1 MIQNF
6 VKKVFGSRSDREV
19 KLLLPMVDQI
29 NQLAEGITNLSDDA
43 MIERSQA
50 LRESVIAAR
59 EAAQTKADAE
69 ILDKDEANKFVLMAE
84 HEKLEEILPEAFA
97 MVKETCLRMCGTSW
111 SVVGREL
118 SWDMVP
124 YDVQIIGGIILH
136 RGNVAE
142 MKTGEGKTL
151 VAAFPIYLNA
161 LTSRGVHLVTVNDYL
176 AQRDAEWM
184 GEIYRRLGL
193 SVGYILNNMAP
204 EQRRAN
210 YNCDITYGTNNEFG
224 FDYLRDNMSLQKE
237 DLVQRDHA
245 YAIVDEV
252 DSVLID
258 EARTPLIISGAV
270 DAPVDTSFKE
280 LRPMVQNLVRNQN
293 ALVAKIV
300 GEGQSLMS
308 DGKNKEAGYKLL
320 QALRGMP
327 KHPKVM
333 KIFQEAGTKKLA
345 HQVESEFMR
354 DKKLHEVD
362 EDLYFSIDEKTHVID
377 INEKGRNAL
386 APDNPDVFVIPD
398 LGELLHDIDEN
409 DQLSKLEKDQEKE
422 KAYQVHADRSGRIH
436 NMTQLLRAYTLYE
449 KDVEYVVQDGRVQIV
464 DEFTGRI
471 LSGRRYSDGLHQA
484 LEAKEN
490 VTVERET
497 QTLATITIQNY
508 FRMYDK
514 LAGMTG
520 TAETEA
526 EEFGSIYNLDVLV
539 IPTHR
544 PIVRDDRDDL
554 IYKTTREKYNAAV
567 DEITQCHHSGQPS
580 LVGTISVEASELL
593 SRMLKRK
600 GIPHNV
606 LNAKQ
611 HQSEAEIVA
620 LAGQRGAVTIATNMA
635 GRGTD
640 IKLGEGIKELDGL
653 HIIGTER
660 HESRRIDLQLR
671 GRSGRQGD
679 PGTSVF
685 YLSLE
690 DDLMRLFNSERIASV
705 MDKLGAEEGE
715 VITAKMV
722 TRAIENAQKK
732 VEQRNFG
739 IRKHLLEYDDVMN
752 QQRQVVYDLRK
763 QALND
768 DDITDA
774 IDDMVD
780 DYVDDELN
788 RMGDTSPENWDWDD
802 LGQSLSSHMLV
813 DVSLEKVQETNGNQ
827 EITLEDVR
835 SFVLF
840 RAKEV
845 YQTRESLLPADV
857 MRGFEK
863 FVVLRTIDEK
873 WKDHLYAMDQLREGI
888 NLRAYG
894 QKNPLLEYKSEG
906 FQMFQQ
912 MMADTSETTI
922 KRLYRTQIQGMEAAP
937 EMPVS
942 KARNIQTQH
951 DETTGM
957 GFSGPSMQEQAPAQS
972 GAPKQPIHVDEK
984 IGRNAKIKM
993 VSPSGKQ
1000 VEVKYKKLK
1009 QYLNQGYTQ
1018 VS

>member
-1 MIQNF
+1 MISNLINS
-6 VKKVFGSRSDREV
+6 VFGSRSDREI
-19 KLLLPMVDQI
+19 KLLYPIVDEI
-29 NQLAEGITNLSDDA
+29 NQLAEKLKNKSDEELKQRT
-43 MIERSQA
+43 IELMDDIQSS
-50 LRESVIAAR
+50 REEAESKAR
-59 EAAQTKADAE
+59 DE
-69 ILDKDEANKFVLMAE
+69 ISDKDEAKNFILRSEQK
-84 HEKLEEILPEAFA
+84 KLDSILPEAFS
-97 MVKETCLRMCGTSW
+97 MVKETCRRMCGSSW
-111 SVVGREL
+111 KVVGREL

-151 VAAFPIYLNA
+151 VAAFPIFLNA
-161 LTSRGVHLVTVNDYL
+161 LTNRGVHLVTVNDYL

-184 GEIYRRLGL
+184 GEVYKRLGL
-193 SVGYILNNMAP
+193 TVGFILNNMTP
-204 EQRRAN
+204 DERRKN
-210 YNCDITYGTNNEFG
+210 YNCHITYGTNNEFG

-237 DLVQRDHA
+237 DQVQREYA

-270 DAPVDTSFKE
+270 DAPVDTTFNE
-280 LRPMVQNLVRNQN
+280 LKPLIQKLVKKQNE
-293 ALVAKIV
+293 LVAQITK
-300 GEGQSLMS
+300 EAQSLMK
-308 DGKNKEAGYKLL
+308 DNKDSEAGYKLL
-320 QALRGMP
+320 QALRGAP
-327 KHPKVM
+327 KHPRVM

-345 HQVESEFMR
+345 HQVESEYMR

-362 EDLYFSIDEKTHVID
+362 DDLFYSIDEKTHVID
-377 INEKGRNAL
+377 ITEKGRSIL
-386 APDNPDVFVIPD
+386 APNNPEAFVIPD
-398 LGELLHDIDEN
+398 LGEILHDIDTN
-409 DQLSKLEKDQEKE
+409 DSLSKTEKDKE
-422 KAYQVHADRSGRIH
+422 KDSAHQTHADRSGKIH
-436 NMTQLLRAYTLYE
+436 NMSQLLRAYTLYE
-449 KDVEYVVQDGRVQIV
+449 KDVEYVVQDSKVQIV
-464 DEFTGRI
+464 DEFTGRV
-471 LSGRRYSDGLHQA
+471 LAGRRYSDGLHQA
-484 LEAKEN
+484 LETKEN
-490 VTVERET
+490 VKIERET

-508 FRMYDK
+508 FRMYNK

-526 EEFGSIYNLDVLV
+526 EEFGSIYNLEVVV
-539 IPTHR
+539 IPTHQPVIR
-544 PIVRDDRDDL
+544 EDRNDL
-554 IYKTTREKYNAAV
+554 IYKTKREKYNAV
-567 DEITQCHHSGQPS
+567 VEEIALRSNEGQPS

-620 LAGQRGAVTIATNMA
+620 RAGQKGAVTIATNMA

-640 IKLGEGIKELDGL
+640 IKLGEGVKELGGL

-679 PGTSVF
+679 AGSSVF

-705 MDKLGAEEGE
+705 MDRLGAEEGE

-752 QQRQVVYDLRK
+752 QQRQVVYNTRK

-768 DDITDA
+768 DDISEVINDM
-774 IDDMVD
+774 IDDFVE
-780 DYVDDELN
+780 DELQGFEDIN
-788 RMGDTSPENWDWDD
+788 VQNWDWANLKQNLSSHLLIDI
-802 LGQSLSSHMLV
+802 SLSS
-813 DVSLEKVQETNGNQ
+813 VQEHTGNNDLSIDEVKNYILNQ
-827 EITLEDVR
+827 
-835 SFVLF
+835 
-840 RAKEV
+840 AKEV
-845 YQTRESLLPADV
+845 YSNRENIAQPEILRA
-857 MRGFEK
+857 FEK
-863 FVVLRTIDEK
+863 FISLRTIDEK

-912 MMADTSETTI
+912 MMIDTTSETV
-922 KRLYRTQIQGMEAAP
+922 KRLYRTQIQGIASGP
-937 EMPVS
+937 ES
-942 KARNIQTQH
+942 ISDNTSNIQTRH
-951 DETTGM
+951 DESLGM
-957 GFSGPSMQEQAPAQS
+957 GLAAPSLQEQATNSSAKAVEPVR
-972 GAPKQPIHVDEK
+972 IDEK
-984 IGRNAKIKM
+984 IGRNEKIKL

-1000 VEVKYKKLK
+1000 IEVKFKKL
-1009 QYLNQGYTQ
+1009 QHYLNQGYSK
-1018 VS
+1018 V

>member
-1 MIQNF
+1 MISNLINS
-6 VKKVFGSRSDREV
+6 VFGSRSDREI
-19 KLLLPMVDQI
+19 KLLYPIVDEI
-29 NQLAEGITNLSDDA
+29 NQLAEKLKNKSDEELKQRTVELMDD
-43 MIERSQA
+43 IQSS
-50 LRESVIAAR
+50 REEAESKAR
-59 EAAQTKADAE
+59 DE
-69 ILDKDEANKFVLMAE
+69 ISDKDEAKNFILRSEQK
-84 HEKLEEILPEAFA
+84 KLDSILPEAFS
-97 MVKETCLRMCGTSW
+97 MVKETCRRMCGSSW
-111 SVVGREL
+111 KVVGREL

-151 VAAFPIYLNA
+151 VAAFPIFLNA
-161 LTSRGVHLVTVNDYL
+161 LTNRGVHLVTVNDYL

-184 GEIYRRLGL
+184 GEVYKRLGL
-193 SVGYILNNMAP
+193 TVGFILNNMTP
-204 EQRRAN
+204 DERRKN
-210 YNCDITYGTNNEFG
+210 YNCHITYGTNNEFG

-237 DLVQRDHA
+237 DQVQREYA

-270 DAPVDTSFKE
+270 DAPVDTTFNE
-280 LRPMVQNLVRNQN
+280 LKPLIQKLVKKQNE
-293 ALVAKIV
+293 LVAQITK
-300 GEGQSLMS
+300 EAQSLMK
-308 DGKNKEAGYKLL
+308 DNKDSEAGYKLL
-320 QALRGMP
+320 QALRGAP
-327 KHPKVM
+327 KHPRVM

-345 HQVESEFMR
+345 HQVESEYMR

-362 EDLYFSIDEKTHVID
+362 DDLFYSIDEKTHVID
-377 INEKGRNAL
+377 ITEKGRSIL
-386 APDNPDVFVIPD
+386 APNNPEAFVIPD
-398 LGELLHDIDEN
+398 LGEILHDIDTN
-409 DQLSKLEKDQEKE
+409 DNLSKTEKDKE
-422 KAYQVHADRSGRIH
+422 KDSAHQTHADRSGKIH
-436 NMTQLLRAYTLYE
+436 NMSQLLRAYTLYE
-449 KDVEYVVQDGRVQIV
+449 KDVEYVVQDSKVQIV
-464 DEFTGRI
+464 DEFTGRV
-471 LSGRRYSDGLHQA
+471 LAGRRYSDGLHQA
-484 LEAKEN
+484 LETKEN
-490 VTVERET
+490 VKIERET

-508 FRMYDK
+508 FRMYNK

-526 EEFGSIYNLDVLV
+526 EEFGSIYNLEVVV
-539 IPTHR
+539 IPTHQPVIR
-544 PIVRDDRDDL
+544 EDRNDL
-554 IYKTTREKYNAAV
+554 IYKTKREKYNAV
-567 DEITQCHHSGQPS
+567 VEEIALRSNEGQPS

-620 LAGQRGAVTIATNMA
+620 RAGQKGAVTIATNMA

-640 IKLGEGIKELDGL
+640 IKLGEGVKELGGL

-679 PGTSVF
+679 AGSSVF

-705 MDKLGAEEGE
+705 MDRLGAEEGE

-752 QQRQVVYDLRK
+752 QQRQVVYNTRK

-768 DDITDA
+768 DDISEVINDM
-774 IDDMVD
+774 IDDSVE
-780 DYVDDELN
+780 DELQGFEDIN
-788 RMGDTSPENWDWDD
+788 VQNWDWANLKQNLSSHLLIDI
-802 LGQSLSSHMLV
+802 SLSS
-813 DVSLEKVQETNGNQ
+813 VQEHTGNNDLSIDEVKNYILNQ
-827 EITLEDVR
+827 
-835 SFVLF
+835 
-840 RAKEV
+840 AKEV
-845 YQTRESLLPADV
+845 YSNRENIAQPEILRA
-857 MRGFEK
+857 FEK
-863 FVVLRTIDEK
+863 FISLRTIDEK

-912 MMADTSETTI
+912 MMIDTTSETV
-922 KRLYRTQIQGMEAAP
+922 KRLYRTQIQGIASGP
-937 EMPVS
+937 ES
-942 KARNIQTQH
+942 ISDNTSNIQTRH
-951 DETTGM
+951 DDSMGM
-957 GFSGPSMQEQAPAQS
+957 GLAAPSLKEQATNSSAKAVEPVR
-972 GAPKQPIHVDEK
+972 VDEK
-984 IGRNAKIKM
+984 IGRNEKIKL

-1000 VEVKYKKLK
+1000 IEVKFKKL
-1009 QYLNQGYTQ
+1009 QHYLNQGYSK
-1018 VS
+1018 V